1 MVFWILFLIKNS
13 LIYKYINNKKHKVEN
28 LPCVF
33 VCYNFFMKI
42 DSISFGNR
50 IENGEVGR
58 IKYSRE
64 YSDDNILLV
73 NKELD
78 AQTDKFLKVQHFDVE
93 GNLLD
98 TQEYMYFPNKMVEY
112 YKNKSQE
119 YTRTIIDE
127 VKEGAR
133 CIKEIFCSVT
143 SPDCNYTRE
152 TIKDF
157 TGKIVNIYQDGKKL
171 L

>member
-1 MVFWILFLIKNS
+1 
-13 LIYKYINNKKHKVEN
+13 
-28 LPCVF
+28 
-33 VCYNFFMKI
+33 MKI
-42 DSISFGNR
+42 DNISFGNR
-50 IENGEVGR
+50 IENYQVGR

-98 TQEYMYFPNKMVEY
+98 TQEYMYLPNKMVEY

-119 YTRTIIDE
+119 YTRTITDKM
-127 VKEGAR
+127 KEGVH

-143 SPDCNYTRE
+143 SPNCNYTRE
-152 TIKDF
+152 TIKDA
-157 TGKIVNIYQDGKKL
+157 TGKILNIYQDGKKL

>member
-1 MVFWILFLIKNS
+1 M
-13 LIYKYINNKKHKVEN
+13 EN

-42 DSISFGNR
+42 DNISFGNR
-50 IENGEVGR
+50 IENYQVGR

-78 AQTDKFLKVQHFDVE
+78 AQTDKFLKVETFDNC
-93 GNLLD
+93 GNRVAI
-98 TQEYMYFPNKMVEY
+98 QEYTYLPNKMIEH

-119 YTRTIIDE
+119 YTRTIT
-127 VKEGAR
+127 
-133 CIKEIFCSVT
+133 KEIKDSLYHITEVFESKT
-143 SPDCNYTRE
+143 KPAKNYINE
-152 TIKDF
+152 TIRNLE
-157 TGKIVNIYQDGKKL
+157 GKIVKMFANGKRIL
-171 L
+171 

>member
-1 MVFWILFLIKNS
+1 M
-13 LIYKYINNKKHKVEN
+13 EN

-42 DSISFGNR
+42 DNISFGNR
-50 IENGEVGR
+50 IENYQVGR

-98 TQEYMYFPNKMVEY
+98 TQEYTYLPNKMVEY

-119 YTRTIIDE
+119 YTRTITDKM
-127 VKEGAR
+127 KEGVHY
-133 CIKEIFCSVT
+133 IKEIFCSVT
-143 SPDCNYTRE
+143 SPNCNYTRE
-152 TIKDF
+152 TIKDA
-157 TGKIVNIYQDGKKL
+157 TGKILNIYQDGKKL

>member
-1 MVFWILFLIKNS
+1 
-13 LIYKYINNKKHKVEN
+13 
-28 LPCVF
+28 
-33 VCYNFFMKI
+33 MKI
-42 DSISFGNR
+42 DNISFGNR
-50 IENGEVGR
+50 IENYQVGR

-98 TQEYMYFPNKMVEY
+98 TQEYTYLPNKMVEY

-119 YTRTIIDE
+119 YTRTITDKM
-127 VKEGAR
+127 KEGVH

-143 SPDCNYTRE
+143 SPNCNYTR
-152 TIKDF
+152 
-157 TGKIVNIYQDGKKL
+157 
-171 L
+171 

>member
-1 MVFWILFLIKNS
+1 
-13 LIYKYINNKKHKVEN
+13 
-28 LPCVF
+28 
-33 VCYNFFMKI
+33 MKI
-42 DSISFGNR
+42 DNISFGNR
-50 IENGEVGR
+50 IENYQVGR

-98 TQEYMYFPNKMVEY
+98 NQEYTYLPNKMVEY

-119 YTRTIIDE
+119 YTRTITDKM
-127 VKEGAR
+127 KEGVH

-143 SPDCNYTRE
+143 SPNCNYTRE
-152 TIKDF
+152 TIKDA
-157 TGKIVNIYQDGKKL
+157 TGKILNIYQDGKKL

>member
-1 MVFWILFLIKNS
+1 M
-13 LIYKYINNKKHKVEN
+13 
-28 LPCVF
+28 
-33 VCYNFFMKI
+33 
-42 DSISFGNR
+42 
-50 IENGEVGR
+50 
-58 IKYSRE
+58 
-64 YSDDNILLV
+64 LV

-98 TQEYMYFPNKMVEY
+98 TQEYTYLPNKMVEY

-119 YTRTIIDE
+119 YTRTITDKM
-127 VKEGAR
+127 KEGVH

-143 SPDCNYTRE
+143 SPNCNYTRE
-152 TIKDF
+152 TIKDA
-157 TGKIVNIYQDGKKL
+157 TGKILNIYQDGKKL